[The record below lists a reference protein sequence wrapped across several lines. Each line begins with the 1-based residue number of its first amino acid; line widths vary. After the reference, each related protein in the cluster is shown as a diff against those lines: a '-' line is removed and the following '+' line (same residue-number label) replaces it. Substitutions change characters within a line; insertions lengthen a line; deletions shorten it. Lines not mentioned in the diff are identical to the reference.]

1 MKANEQSIRQIER
14 AIKKIAQKFSGE
26 DNQDMI
32 TDIHLRV
39 FQESGELMAFDDDD
53 NEITR
58 CVIEEW
64 IDNKED
70 SFYDDVVRILRQT
83 LENMRQVT
91 GNFNILKP
99 YSFVLEDED
108 KGTIAELYVA
118 DDDTII
124 IGGDLMPGLEKDLND
139 FFNSLLKP

>member
-91 GNFNILKP
+91 DNFNILKP